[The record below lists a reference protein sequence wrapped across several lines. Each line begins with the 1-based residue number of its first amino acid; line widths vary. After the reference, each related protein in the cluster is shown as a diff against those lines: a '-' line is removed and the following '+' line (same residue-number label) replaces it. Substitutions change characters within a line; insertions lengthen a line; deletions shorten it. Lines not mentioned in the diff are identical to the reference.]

1 MQKLHVLNYFDPT
14 SLSPNVV
21 PVDEDEIDL
30 DITLSE
36 KSSDRASANIGF
48 TGIYGMTGGMNLEFN
63 NFLGMGQILS
73 LGFDI
78 GTQIIKATQL
88 KILEKVA
95 VIKWL
100 ADLRLKK
107 VIYLYLEIF

>member
-63 NFLGMGQILS
+63 NFLGMGQVLS

-78 GTQIIKATQL
+78 GTQQQVGLYNNYGCLLYTSPSPRDATL
-88 KILEKVA
+88 SRMPSSA
-95 VIKWL
+95 
-100 ADLRLKK
+100 
-107 VIYLYLEIF
+107 